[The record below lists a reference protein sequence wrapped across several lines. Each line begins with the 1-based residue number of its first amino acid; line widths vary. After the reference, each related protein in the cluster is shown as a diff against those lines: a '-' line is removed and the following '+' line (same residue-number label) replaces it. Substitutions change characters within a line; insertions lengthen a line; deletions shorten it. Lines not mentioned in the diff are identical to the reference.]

1 MGFKTNN
8 INKYKEKIAPLLD
21 KYSFFK
27 WAGYDMWEK
36 FNAFIINEKS
46 GSLKFYNGPSF
57 SNNYTKPQFE
67 TASSRLTGVTFNTQQ
82 ISFTIAVYAVTEE
95 KYRELIYVLHPYEIN
110 MLGFSFEQDYGYM
123 VKLSKIQDSTRWV
136 IGKDN
141 DNQDLYYTELQLT
154 FDVQGDAV
162 ARSFNQVSFMYD
174 KNNPPYYC
182 YVDPKEK
189 KMSDL
194 PTPLKLNFSYQLKD
208 KNNSTTE
215 GSTTNSTA
223 ENSTNNEHYV
233 KFYVEMKLN
242 NDDPNPITK
251 ELFYINLKNLVGN
264 GTIYNFEYNSENG
277 NLLLKVG
284 NDLHLVSLLTTY
296 NSGKR
301 IVERINSDIFY
312 MPGKWDL
319 KIAKSELNWSNFKF
333 YIEYDIETSIVEW
346 ESSDVNDTFG
356 ITMYRRTNLI

>member
-8 INKYKEKIAPLLD
+8 INKYKEKISPLLD

-95 KYRELIYVLHPYEIN
+95 KYRELIYILHPYEIN
-110 MLGFSFEQDYGYM
+110 MLGFGFEPDYGYM

-136 IGKDN
+136 IGKDEN
-141 DNQDLYYTELQLT
+141 NQDLYYTELQLS

-162 ARSFNQVSFMYD
+162 ARSFNQVSFTYNG
-174 KNNPPYYC
+174 NNC
-182 YVDPKEK
+182 QVSDKEK
-189 KMSDL
+189 ISDL
-194 PTPLKLNFSYQLKD
+194 PTPLKLNFNCKLKNKD
-208 KNNSTTE
+208 N
-215 GSTTNSTA
+215 STTNSITDS
-223 ENSTNNEHYV
+223 STTDSTTNTNINNFI
-233 KFYVEMKLN
+233 KFYVEMKSSET
-242 NDDPNPITK
+242 DTNPITK
-251 ELFYINLKNLVGN
+251 ELFYISLQNLVSN
-264 GTIYNFEYNSENG
+264 AEYNFEYNSENG
-277 NLLLKVG
+277 NLLLKIG

-301 IVERINSDIFY
+301 IIQSINSDIFY

-319 KIAKSELNWSNFKF
+319 QIANKGSNWSNFKF
-333 YIEYDIETSIVEW
+333 YIEYDAKIFDIQWTGSNG
-346 ESSDVNDTFG
+346 NDTFG